1 MAGGSEM
8 PFMEALTRDGLLE
21 LLLLVPSCRCGGGG
35 RLVLAPPLEEEDGAD
50 GLTMLDGF
58 VGGLRFLPMMNV
70 SFL

>member
-21 LLLLVPSCRCGGGG
+21 LLLVPSCRCGGGG
-35 RLVLAPPLEEEDGAD
+35 RLVLAPPPEDGAD

-70 SFL
+70 SFW

>member
-1 MAGGSEM
+1 M

-21 LLLLVPSCRCGGGG
+21 LLLGPSCRCGGGG
-35 RLVLAPPLEEEDGAD
+35 RLVLAPPPPEEQEDGAD

-70 SFL
+70 SFW